1 MNILEKVAVGSENP
15 TKIDAAQQAFAIAF
29 PNHKFVFSGIAAP
42 SGVNE
47 QPMSEAESI
56 LGANNR
62 AQFVFDNSDA
72 DFAIGMEGGMYFV
85 NDMWFVSDW
94 VVVRDRN
101 GEKGIAGTPRYFV
114 PEYLAKHVT
123 ADFDLSA
130 VLEEKL
136 NKKDIGKLDGYA
148 GMSTNNHITRTTS
161 NRDALV
167 IALAPF
173 KQDWILE

>member
-1 MNILEKVAVGSENP
+1 MNILQKVTVGSENP
-15 TKIDAAQQAFAIAF
+15 TKIEATRQAFAIAF
-29 PNHKFVFSGIAAP
+29 PNGFFEFSGVAAA

-47 QPMSEAESI
+47 QPMTEDESI

-62 AQFVFDNSDA
+62 ARFVLDNSDA
-72 DFAIGMEGGMYFV
+72 DYAVGMEGGMYFV
-85 NDMWFVSDW
+85 NDSWFVSDW

-130 VLEEKL
+130 VLEKQL
-136 NKKDIGKLDGYA
+136 DMKNIGKLDGFA

-167 IALAPF
+167 IALAQF
-173 KQDWILE
+173 KQDWFLE